1 MKATQPTAPA
11 PPDIRSILAEEARTR
26 PARTAQAE
34 GLLRLLWGAAPPA
47 GFLVNWWRDLGHR
60 RGSASF
66 PSADLAAAAAN
77 AIGRSDLPTAP
88 GIASPEEHLGR
99 EVFFGTCL
107 QAIEPVYPDRGK
119 ADGACAIPGL
129 WADLDV
135 AGPAHKS
142 TALPPTKEAAA
153 DLARRAPWPPTV
165 LVDSGNGLQAW
176 WLFPDPLTLE
186 TDDDR
191 KRAADLVARLQ
202 EQLRRNPEG
211 WEVDP
216 TADLARVLRL
226 PGTWNRK
233 LQHRAEGL
241 RRALADK
248 RQEARALAGPP
259 PRLTGSK
266 WDPTPEELESRPA
279 RAEQAA
285 REAEDL
291 ARELEALEAAGTE
304 PRPVRVL
311 EVTGERHSPQE
322 WDAALPQLVRRGSS
336 PRPSEG
342 SACHV
347 PAPSGNGKRAS
358 SPGRPSLEE
367 RAARYL
373 QALGPAVQGQGG
385 DEHTTRA
392 AWAVAV
398 EFGLEEPA
406 ARRVL
411 NDWDRGNRPPWQ
423 DTEPEGL
430 EGKLRSALAKAPG
443 HPDLGRLAE
452 EDRPAPG
459 GAKVISIR
467 QEGRRGTKAPPTS
480 GAVALKE
487 DEGEKPRKPTQAE
500 RLLSLAAG
508 ACFLFRTPEGE
519 AHVTVKTPTRQETW
533 PVRSRM
539 LASWLRNEFLTD
551 EGRPVGADAV
561 NQAVDTLEAKAL
573 HGEAVREVFVRVAFF
588 EGRIVLDLADPEG
601 RAVVIGPDEWTVTR
615 TPPVAFRR
623 PSDQEPIPV
632 PSRDGTWDGLRPLL
646 NLDEEGWILFVA
658 WLVGAFAPLSGFP
671 VLMVEG
677 VQGSAK
683 SSLAKAARA
692 LLDPS
697 KVDVQRPP
705 SLEEDLHIRAANCRL
720 LALDNLTNPPRWL
733 SDTLCTLATGGGFA
747 VRAKYTNR
755 EEAVFRSV
763 RPIVLTG
770 IEGLARG
777 DDLAD
782 RAIFLT
788 LADIPEDRRLPEEEW
803 KASLEEAR
811 PRILGAI
818 CDALSGALRCRSRI
832 RTDLPPRRLPRMA
845 SFAAFVLA
853 AEDSGA
859 LPWEPGRFLE
869 AMSANRKDASE
880 LGVERDFLAST
891 LCAWLETKGKA
902 PSWEGTAQALLDELH
917 AFLADDERGRK
928 KLPGAANSL
937 GGKLRR
943 VAPMLRSAGVLYE
956 PSAKKPGRN
965 PRTHALR
972 LEPEPEPAPETNR
985 EPPPGTA
992 PPQDLFEAEE
1002 EEQFEE
1008 VDL

>member
-1 MKATQPTAPA
+1 MKDATSTNPA
-11 PPDIRSILAEEARTR
+11 PPDIRSLLAEEARTR
-26 PARTAQAE
+26 RARTAQALE
-34 GLLRLLWGAAPPA
+34 FLRLLWGPTPPP
-47 GFLVNWWRDLGHR
+47 GFVVTWWKGLDRN
-60 RGSASF
+60 GSASF
-66 PSADLAAAAAN
+66 PAADLDKAASAA
-77 AIGRSDLPTAP
+77 IESSDLPTGP
-88 GIASPEEHLGR
+88 GRDFSSHLGR
-99 EVFFGTCL
+99 EVYFGTCL
-107 QAIEPVYPDRGK
+107 QAEEPEWGRRGT
-119 ADGACAIPGL
+119 ASGACAIPGL

-142 TALPPTKEAAA
+142 PNLPPTKEAAA
-153 DLARRAPWPPTV
+153 DLARRAPWPPSV

-176 WLFPDPLTLE
+176 WLFSEPLLLQTNE
-186 TDDDR
+186 DR
-191 KRAADLVARLQ
+191 KRAGDLVARLQ
-202 EQLRRNPEG
+202 DCLRQNPEG
-211 WEVDP
+211 WEVDS

-233 LQHRAEGL
+233 LQHRAEDK
-241 RRALADK
+241 RRELADK
-248 RQEARALAGPP
+248 RQEAKALSGPP

-266 WDPTPEELESRPA
+266 WDPTAEELESRPA

-285 REAEDL
+285 REAADL

-311 EVTGERHSPQE
+311 EVTGERHSPEE
-322 WDAALPQLVRRGSS
+322 WDAALPQLVLRGSA
-336 PRPSEG
+336 PGPSEG

-373 QALGPAVQGQGG
+373 ETLGPAVQGQGG
-385 DEHTTRA
+385 DAHTARA

-398 EFGLEEPA
+398 EFGLEEPV

-411 NDWDRGNRPPWQ
+411 QDWDRGNRPPWQ

-459 GAKVISIR
+459 GAKVIPIR
-467 QEGRRGTKAPPTS
+467 QEGRRRTKAPPSS
-480 GAVALKE
+480 GAVALAKDRDE
-487 DEGEKPRKPTQAE
+487 DKDHKPTQGE
-500 RLLSLAAG
+500 RLLRLAAE

-519 AHVTVKTPTRQETW
+519 AHVTVKTRTRQETW
-533 PVRSRM
+533 PVQSRM
-539 LASWLRNEFLTD
+539 LASWLRIEFLEK
-551 EGRPVGADAV
+551 EGRLVGADALK
-561 NQAVDTLEAKAL
+561 QAVDTLEAKAL
-573 HGEAVREVFVRVAFF
+573 HGADVREVYVRSASAGGKV
-588 EGRIVLDLADPEG
+588 ILDLADTEG
-601 RAVVIGPDEWTVTR
+601 RAVVIGPDGWEVTR

-623 PSDQEPIPV
+623 PKDQRDLPV
-632 PSRDGTWDGLRPLL
+632 PSRQGSWDDLRPLM
-646 NLDEEGWILFVA
+646 NLDEDGWVLFVG
-658 WLVGAFAPLSGFP
+658 WLVGALSALPQYP
-671 VLMVEG
+671 VLIVEG
-677 VQGSAK
+677 AQGSAK

-692 LLDPS
+692 LIDPS
-697 KVDVQRPP
+697 DLDVQEPP
-705 SLEEDLHIRAANCRL
+705 AQKEDIHIRAGNSLL
-720 LALDNLTNPPRWL
+720 LAYDNLSSPPRWL
-733 SDTLCTLATGGGFA
+733 SDTLCVLSTGGGFS

-755 EEAVFRSV
+755 EEAIFRAA
-763 RPIVLTG
+763 RPIILTG

-777 DDLAD
+777 DDLAN
-782 RAIFLT
+782 RAILLD
-788 LADIPEDRRLPEEEW
+788 LADIPDERRIPEEDW
-803 KASLEEAR
+803 QADLEEAR
-811 PRILGAI
+811 PRILGAL
-818 CDALSGALRCRSRI
+818 CDAISGGLALREKARQDARNAG
-832 RTDLPPRRLPRMA
+832 TKLPRPA
-845 SFAAFVLA
+845 DFSLFVLA

-859 LPWEPGRFLE
+859 LPWGPGRFLE

-891 LCAWLETKGKA
+891 IYAWLETKGKA
-902 PSWEGTAQALLDELH
+902 ASWEGTAQALLDELH

-943 VAPMLRSAGVLYE
+943 IAPMLRSAGVLYE

-972 LEPEPEPAPETNR
+972 LEPEPASEPER
-985 EPPPGTA
+985 ELPPDLA